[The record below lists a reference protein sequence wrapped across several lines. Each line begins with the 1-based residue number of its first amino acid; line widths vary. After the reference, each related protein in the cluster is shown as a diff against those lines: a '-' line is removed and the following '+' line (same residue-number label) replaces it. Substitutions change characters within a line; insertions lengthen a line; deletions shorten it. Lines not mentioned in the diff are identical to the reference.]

1 MPQVFG
7 SPFEADAQVSHLVRL
22 GLGDVASTTDS
33 DLYTFRCPL
42 TLYGHLSNS
51 KKQGEMVQLGE
62 NCSEEIN
69 AMTAL
74 EVAWL
79 TCLTVCDYIDR
90 LHGCSIN
97 KAIQIVQ
104 SWRGKSPEVC
114 DTSPH
119 HTTPYVRTHTRMS
132 HTHLC
137 ACQYRQESLQEFERV
152 GKWPKSA
159 NQELFRSHTN
169 GATGFY
175 DRFHLAVA
183 AFMAHRVSLLVSI
196 SILIL
201 VCILFV
207 NNNFNIVITY
217 YL

>member
-1 MPQVFG
+1 
-7 SPFEADAQVSHLVRL
+7 
-22 GLGDVASTTDS
+22 
-33 DLYTFRCPL
+33 
-42 TLYGHLSNS
+42 
-51 KKQGEMVQLGE
+51 
-62 NCSEEIN
+62 
-69 AMTAL
+69 MTAL

-119 HTTPYVRTHTRMS
+119 HTTPYVRTHTRMF
-132 HTHLC
+132 HTHLF

-183 AFMAHRVSLLVSI
+183 AFMAQRVSLLVSI

-217 YL
+217 YNIFRNVHTHTLCVYIIILGIYTYMGCRFVNHRTKKTSHDWGRHWGEDSTIVGGRHGSHGGTDHLSSDHHL